1 MKKKIIAVILASA
14 MLIASLSACGNSGG
28 SSDSGSASSGSSA
41 ADTGA
46 DAGSESAD
54 AGSDIK
60 EDGGEASDGE
70 VTLTIWDWDEAHLN
84 HMTQW
89 YMERHPNVKIE
100 TLVVAAADYFQKFQ
114 SAVASGSGVPDIV
127 LTEMAY
133 RGKLFDLGV
142 LEDLSKEPYNVKAE
156 DMFDFA
162 NRLGAG
168 PNGELYGVEQQI
180 CPSGFAYRRDLA
192 KEYLGTDDPD
202 EIADMI
208 SSWDKLFEVGQQ
220 IVEKSGGKV
229 TVFPGMTVLKDV
241 LINKNVRDYIDGDT
255 IDLTGR
261 YTDVLETATKFN
273 QAGILGKQ
281 EDGTPAMANSYA
293 AGEVLFYPCAPWS
306 LKWGVATNDPD
317 GSGNWGLTK
326 APEDGFTYGGTSVSI
341 YSGSEN
347 KDAAWQ
353 YIQEVYCTGE
363 GVEEAYK
370 QFGFMTGFK
379 APYESSDSYFF
390 TEKGQYDDFF
400 GGQNLADYFINKIA
414 ITTQGQVQTKHE
426 SNVRTALTNVATQ
439 MTGNPSM
446 TTEEA
451 LEALKTEVQT
461 LIPNATIK

>member
-14 MLIASLSACGNSGG
+14 MLMASLSACGNSGG
-28 SSDSGSASSGSSA
+28 GNGGDSSSSSGSTAAAEDTGS
-41 ADTGA
+41 ADTDASG
-46 DAGSESAD
+46 DAGAK
-54 AGSDIK
+54 G
-60 EDGGEASDGE
+60 GE

-89 YMERHPNVKIE
+89 YMEKHPNVKIE
-100 TLVVAAADYFQKFQ
+100 TLVVAANDYFQKFQ

-127 LTEMAY
+127 LSEMAY

-142 LEDLSKEPYNVKAE
+142 LEDLSKDPYNVKAE

-192 KEYLGTDDPD
+192 KEYLGTDDPN
-202 EIADMI
+202 EIAEMI
-208 SSWDKLFEVGQQ
+208 STWDKLFEVGKQV
-220 IVEKSGGKV
+220 VEKSGGKV
-229 TVFPGMTVLKDV
+229 TVFPGMTVVLKD
-241 LINKNVRDYIDGDT
+241 LLNNKNVKDYIDGDN

-261 YTDVLETATKFN
+261 YMDVLETATKFN

-281 EDGTPAMANSYA
+281 EDSTPAMANSYA

-306 LKWGVATNDPD
+306 LKWGIATNDPD

-326 APEDGFTYGGTSVSI
+326 APEDGFTYGGTSVSV

-347 KDAAWQ
+347 KDAAWE
-353 YIQEVYCTGE
+353 YIKEVYCTGE
-363 GVEEAYK
+363 GVEEAYR

-400 GGQNLADYFINKIA
+400 GGQNLADYFINEIA
-414 ITTQGQVQTKHE
+414 ITTQGQVQTKHQ
-426 SNVRTALTNVATQ
+426 SNVNTALMNVATQ
-439 MTGNPSM
+439 MTGNPAM
-446 TTEEA
+446 TAEEA
-451 LEALKTEVQT
+451 MEAFKTEVQT

>member
-28 SSDSGSASSGSSA
+28 GNGGDSSASSGSTAAAEDTGS
-41 ADTGA
+41 ADTDASG
-46 DAGSESAD
+46 DAGAK
-54 AGSDIK
+54 G
-60 EDGGEASDGE
+60 GE

-89 YMERHPNVKIE
+89 YMEKHPNVKIE
-100 TLVVAAADYFQKFQ
+100 TLVVAANDYFQKFQ

-127 LTEMAY
+127 LSEMAY

-142 LEDLSKEPYNVKAE
+142 LEDLSKDPYNVKAE

-192 KEYLGTDDPD
+192 KEYLGTDDPN
-202 EIADMI
+202 EIAEMI
-208 SSWDKLFEVGQQ
+208 STWDKLFEVGKQV
-220 IVEKSGGKV
+220 VEKSGGKV
-229 TVFPGMTVLKDV
+229 TVFPGMTVVLKD
-241 LINKNVRDYIDGDT
+241 LLNNKNVKDYIDGDN

-261 YTDVLETATKFN
+261 YMDVLETATKFN

-281 EDGTPAMANSYA
+281 EDSTPAMANSYA

-306 LKWGVATNDPD
+306 LKWGIATNDPD

-326 APEDGFTYGGTSVSI
+326 APEDGFTYGGTSVSV

-347 KDAAWQ
+347 KDAAWE
-353 YIQEVYCTGE
+353 YIKEVYCTGE
-363 GVEEAYK
+363 GVEEAYR

-400 GGQNLADYFINKIA
+400 GGQNLADYFINEIA
-414 ITTQGQVQTKHE
+414 ITTQGQVQTKHQ
-426 SNVRTALTNVATQ
+426 SNVNTALMNVATQ
-439 MTGNPSM
+439 MTGNPAM
-446 TTEEA
+446 TAEEA
-451 LEALKTEVQT
+451 MEAFKTEVQT

>member
-1 MKKKIIAVILASA
+1 MKKKIMAVILASA
-14 MLIASLSACGNSGG
+14 MLVASLSACGNSGG
-28 SSDSGSASSGSSA
+28 GSTDSGSGN
-41 ADTGA
+41 TQ
-46 DAGSESAD
+46 ESAD
-54 AGSDIK
+54 AGTDSAGAGSDTQSS
-60 EDGGEASDGE
+60 DDTAAADGE
-70 VTLTIWDWDEAHLN
+70 QITLTIWDWDEAHLN

-114 SAVASGSGVPDIV
+114 SAVASGSGVPDVV
-127 LTEMAY
+127 LSEMQY
-133 RGKLFDLGV
+133 RGRLFDLAV

-220 IVEKSGGKV
+220 VVEKSGGKV
-229 TVFPGMTVLKDV
+229 TVFPGMTVLKDI
-241 LINKNVRDYIDGDT
+241 LINKNVSDYIDGDT

-281 EDGTPAMANSYA
+281 EDGTPALANSYA

-306 LKWGVATNDPD
+306 LKWGVTTNDPD

-326 APEDGFTYGGTSVSI
+326 APDEGFTYGGTSVSI

-347 KDAAWQ
+347 KDAAWE

-363 GVEEAYK
+363 GVKEAYE

-379 APYESSDSYFF
+379 APYEDSNSYFF

-400 GGQNLADYFINKIA
+400 GGQKLADYFINTIA
-414 ITTQGQVQTKHE
+414 ITTQGQTQTKHE

-461 LIPNATIK
+461 LIPEATIK

>member
-28 SSDSGSASSGSSA
+28 GNGGDSSASSGSSA
-41 ADTGA
+41 TAEDTGSADTDASG
-46 DAGSESAD
+46 DAGAK
-54 AGSDIK
+54 G
-60 EDGGEASDGE
+60 GE

-89 YMERHPNVKIE
+89 YMEKHPNVKIE
-100 TLVVAAADYFQKFQ
+100 TLVVAANDYFQKFQ

-127 LTEMAY
+127 LSEMAY

-142 LEDLSKEPYNVKAE
+142 LEDLSKDPYNVKAE

-202 EIADMI
+202 EIAEMI
-208 SSWDKLFEVGQQ
+208 STWDKLFEVGKQV
-220 IVEKSGGKV
+220 VEKSGGKV
-229 TVFPGMTVLKDV
+229 TVFPGMTVVLKD
-241 LINKNVRDYIDGDT
+241 LLNNKNVKDYIDGDN

-261 YTDVLETATKFN
+261 YMDVLETATKFN

-281 EDGTPAMANSYA
+281 EDSTPAMANSYA

-306 LKWGVATNDPD
+306 LKWGIATNDPD

-326 APEDGFTYGGTSVSI
+326 APEDGFTYGGTSVSV

-347 KDAAWQ
+347 KDAAWE
-353 YIQEVYCTGE
+353 YIKEVYCTGE
-363 GVEEAYK
+363 GVEEAYR

-400 GGQNLADYFINKIA
+400 GGQNLADYFINEIA
-414 ITTQGQVQTKHE
+414 ITTQGQVQTKHQ
-426 SNVRTALTNVATQ
+426 SNVNTALMNVATQ
-439 MTGNPSM
+439 MTGNPAM
-446 TTEEA
+446 TAEEA
-451 LEALKTEVQT
+451 MEAFKTEVQT